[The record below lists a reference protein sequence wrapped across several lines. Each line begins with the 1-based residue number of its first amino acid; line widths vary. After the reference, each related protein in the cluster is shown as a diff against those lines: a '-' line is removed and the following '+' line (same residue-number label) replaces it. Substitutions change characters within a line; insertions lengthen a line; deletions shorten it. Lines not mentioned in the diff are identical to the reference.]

1 MRIKT
6 GRYGGFTLVEIMIVL
21 AVIGLLLTIAIPNFL
36 KSRDASQL
44 TVVYNNL
51 HAIETAKDQWALEN
65 KKGTGVTI
73 VLQDLSDYIKGGTIK
88 PVVRE
93 VYESNLI
100 GFPAYATHTVRLGTY
115 TPSDPIYAP

>member
-6 GRYGGFTLVEIMIVL
+6 GGCGGFTIVEIMIVL
-21 AVIGLLLTIAIPNFL
+21 AVIGLLLAIAIPNFL

-65 KKGTGVTI
+65 KKGTGVSI
-73 VLQDLSDYIKGGTIK
+73 GLQDLSDYIRGGTIK
-88 PVVRE
+88 PVVQE
-93 VYESNLI
+93 VYELNLI
-100 GFPAYATHTVRLGTY
+100 GSRAYATHTVKLGTY

>member
-1 MRIKT
+1 MRIKS
-6 GRYGGFTLVEIMIVL
+6 GGYGGFTIVEVMIVV
-21 AVIGLLLTIAIPNFL
+21 AVIGLLLAIAIPNFL

-44 TVVYNNL
+44 TAVYDNL

-65 KKGTGVTI
+65 KKGTGVSI
-73 VLQDLSDYIKGGTIK
+73 DLQDLSDYIKGGTIK

-100 GFPAYATHTVRLGTY
+100 GFPAYATHTVKLGTY
-115 TPSDPIYAP
+115 FPSDPIYAP

>member
-6 GRYGGFTLVEIMIVL
+6 GGYGGFTLVEIMIVL
-21 AVIGLLLTIAIPNFL
+21 AVIGMLLAIAIPNFL
-36 KSRDASQL
+36 KSRDSSQL
-44 TVVYNNL
+44 SVVYNNL

-65 KKGTGVTI
+65 KKGTGVSTD
-73 VLQDLSDYIKGGTIK
+73 LQGLSDYIKGGTIK
-88 PVVRE
+88 PVVQE

-115 TPSDPIYAP
+115 LPSDPIYAP